1 MAENEV
7 INIAK
12 AYAEKVRRIMTPKA
26 VILYGSH
33 ATGTATKDSDI
44 DIAVIVDTI
53 ETDYLSAVTQL
64 WSLTRSV
71 NDEIEPVLL
80 VDGNDESGFLSTVK
94 STGIAV

>member
-7 INIAK
+7 IDIAK
-12 AYAEKVRRIMTPKA
+12 AYAEKVRRAMNPKA

-33 ATGTATKDSDI
+33 AKGTATKDSDI
-44 DIAVIVDTI
+44 DIAVIVDSI

-80 VDGNDESGFLSTVK
+80 LEGNDDSGFLRTVQ

>member
-7 INIAK
+7 IDIAK
-12 AYAEKVRRIMTPKA
+12 TYAEKVRRIMNPKA

-33 ATGTATKDSDI
+33 AKGTATKDSDI
-44 DIAVIVDTI
+44 DIAVIVDSI

-80 VDGNDESGFLSTVK
+80 LEGNDDSGFLSTVQ